1 MIMSISSLWS
11 FSSTILWSWYLMLPG
26 PNKLG
31 WIRGVGI
38 SRSIDYLPA
47 IDYEVQDTP
56 DEALRWRDRGEEDA
70 AKKRNLRVI
79 LEDCPCPKNTFAEMQ
94 WA

>member
-1 MIMSISSLWS
+1 MEFFQHNPVVMV
-11 FSSTILWSWYLMLPG
+11 
-26 PNKLG
+26 PNASGAKQIRMDSGG
-31 WIRGVGI
+31 WNFEVHF
-38 SRSIDYLPA
+38 DYLPA